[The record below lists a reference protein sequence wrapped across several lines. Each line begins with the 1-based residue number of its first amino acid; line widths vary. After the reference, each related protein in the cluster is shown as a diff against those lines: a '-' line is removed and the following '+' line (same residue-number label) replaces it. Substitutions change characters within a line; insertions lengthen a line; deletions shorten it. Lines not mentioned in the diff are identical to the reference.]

1 MRRRI
6 NFDMIKNKKVM
17 KSHKVFFYTFDDDDR
32 AVETTQAIFT

>member
-6 NFDMIKNKKVM
+6 NFDMIKKKVM
-17 KSHKVFFYTFDDDDR
+17 KSHEVFFYTFDDDDR